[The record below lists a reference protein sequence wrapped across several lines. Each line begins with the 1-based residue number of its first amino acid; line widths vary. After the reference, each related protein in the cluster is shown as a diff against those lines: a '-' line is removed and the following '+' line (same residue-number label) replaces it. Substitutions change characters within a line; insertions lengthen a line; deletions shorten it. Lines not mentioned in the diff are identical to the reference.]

1 MIKKLLKLL
10 PKRGETD
17 FDYIFDGILKPFKTS
32 LQNTHQE
39 LSWHGEDD
47 VLTHTKMVLTE
58 LLKLDEYFNLSQME
72 QLAVFLAAC
81 FHDVGKIYCTK
92 VIDGKIRSYNHGKVG
107 AKAVRNYLYKHLGLC
122 GNSEYLILRETICLL
137 IKYHSNPVYSAT
149 DLDSERKILSI
160 AANNELIP
168 LFSIKLLCI
177 LSTAD
182 VLGRIGHEKKE
193 QVDKINYFAELS
205 KELGVYESFHQFN
218 NNHTKF
224 RYLNKLTN
232 WYNDYVYD
240 DSVCEVILMIG
251 LPGTGKDTFIKS
263 KLTDYNVITL
273 DDIRDELK
281 LKPQEDESK
290 VISIAKN
297 RAKEFLRNKISF
309 VWNATN
315 MTNLTRNTLVSLF
328 HDYHARVKI
337 IYLETSFDECLKRN
351 ENRVKVVPVKVIEK
365 MLSSF
370 VFPESSEAE
379 IVEWVIV

>member
-1 MIKKLLKLL
+1 
-10 PKRGETD
+10 
-17 FDYIFDGILKPFKTS
+17 
-32 LQNTHQE
+32 
-39 LSWHGEDD
+39 
-47 VLTHTKMVLTE
+47 
-58 LLKLDEYFNLSQME
+58 
-72 QLAVFLAAC
+72 
-81 FHDVGKIYCTK
+81 
-92 VIDGKIRSYNHGKVG
+92 
-107 AKAVRNYLYKHLGLC
+107 
-122 GNSEYLILRETICLL
+122 
-137 IKYHSNPVYSAT
+137 
-149 DLDSERKILSI
+149 
-160 AANNELIP
+160 
-168 LFSIKLLCI
+168 
-177 LSTAD
+177 
-182 VLGRIGHEKKE
+182 
-193 QVDKINYFAELS
+193 
-205 KELGVYESFHQFN
+205 
-218 NNHTKF
+218 
-224 RYLNKLTN
+224 
-232 WYNDYVYD
+232 
-240 DSVCEVILMIG
+240 MIG

-370 VFPESSEAE
+370 VFPESKEAE